1 MVNWLL
7 RRKFLMR
14 RWKKIS
20 MLETFDLLIFR
31 EEECLKKINISDF
44 PTVEEIEKQVL
55 ANGGTHAYVAKRYDV
70 VPFM

>member
-1 MVNWLL
+1 
-7 RRKFLMR
+7 
-14 RWKKIS
+14 

-31 EEECLKKINISDF
+31 EEECLKRINISDF

-55 ANGGTHAYVAKRYDV
+55 SNGGTHAYVAKRYDV